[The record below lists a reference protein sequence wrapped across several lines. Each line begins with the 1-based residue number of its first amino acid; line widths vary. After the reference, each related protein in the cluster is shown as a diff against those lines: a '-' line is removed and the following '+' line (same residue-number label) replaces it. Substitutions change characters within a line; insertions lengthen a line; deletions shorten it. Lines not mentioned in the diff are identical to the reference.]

1 MWLDCRALACCMYL
15 YMALGVIHHAMKKK
29 KVKLF
34 SLKPELIAQIFPPA
48 LSSSSFIQQLL
59 ATRQP
64 GHQSLEFHCSVI
76 NS

>member
-1 MWLDCRALACCMYL
+1 MWLDCRALACCMCL
-15 YMALGVIHHAMKKK
+15 CMTLGVIHHAMKKK
-29 KVKLF
+29 VKLC